1 MSNLKFW
8 QSNDILINMQI
19 KPIETSKTWLSN
31 LFLMPSFQ
39 LLKTSDSY
47 WFTKGILM
55 FFGGIKWEYEYE
67 EEMG

>member
-1 MSNLKFW
+1 
-8 QSNDILINMQI
+8 MQI

-39 LLKTSDSY
+39 LLKTSESY